1 MLIRCCSLD
10 ALSMLFPEKIYC
22 PEELRER
29 ANKAL
34 RPNDDISPNYDPR
47 LLGDFSIKKKPT
59 VRIKL
64 SNLQRQL
71 LVEKAQK
78 ALILN
83 GVIRQIVSSRVLAII
98 ILTLHLA
105 FLSSL

>member
-34 RPNDDISPNYDPR
+34 RPNDDISPDYDPR

-71 LVEKAQK
+71 LVRKHK
-78 ALILN
+78 KP
-83 GVIRQIVSSRVLAII
+83 
-98 ILTLHLA
+98 
-105 FLSSL
+105 